1 MQAEDQPSTPLSPT
15 EARIVAV
22 LMEKELTTP
31 NNYPLTLNSLM
42 LACNQKSNREPVMEL
57 TEGQVGNQV
66 NKLADRGLLFVE
78 YGERALRISHKARSN
93 YKLDRKQQAVMAVL
107 MLRAPQTSNEILIRT
122 ARMADFSGVDEI
134 QQILEELIERE
145 PPLAVRFEKG
155 EGRREERYS
164 HLLSGAVELPR
175 AESTARAGISKVPVS
190 DIEERLI
197 ALERRI
203 TELEA
208 RLEALEN

>member
-134 QQILEELIERE
+134 QQILEELIER
-145 PPLAVRFEKG
+145 
-155 EGRREERYS
+155 
-164 HLLSGAVELPR
+164 
-175 AESTARAGISKVPVS
+175 
-190 DIEERLI
+190 
-197 ALERRI
+197 
-203 TELEA
+203 
-208 RLEALEN
+208 